1 LITHPGKASLSFV
14 DSHADSHGQYSVR
27 LYLHC
32 LSLSS
37 FKLRAQGEPTNKYRC
52 SSVKTGAPSMKNV
65 QLHTIDETAQLL
77 SVSRSSVYRLI
88 KANELLVVHI
98 GCSARIPNKCLV
110 DYVERLTR
118 QERLVAQ

>member
-1 LITHPGKASLSFV
+1 
-14 DSHADSHGQYSVR
+14 
-27 LYLHC
+27 
-32 LSLSS
+32 
-37 FKLRAQGEPTNKYRC
+37 
-52 SSVKTGAPSMKNV
+52 MKNV

-110 DYVERLTR
+110 DYVERLIR